1 MSLGIGQ
8 NKVCLYEIS
17 SNSIEVGN
25 TISPDAIGVKLEGT
39 SVLATCI
46 FSNNI
51 IKNIQNNA
59 IYIGGGFQKLIIKDI
74 SVDNILI
81 ENGIGGLL
89 LTNNDNTLP
98 IGKLVI
104 DGIVVSNLDYSN
116 DISGDWAHINFFK
129 ISLGELHLKNISDCI
144 IVCRGFNSSIEK
156 IYASDCSLQ
165 YGSFSGYGC
174 LEARSIQL
182 NNLRIS
188 LTEGRTGR
196 LFVQIGADSM
206 LTATNCIFNK
216 VKFQWGGEKSVDAIF
231 NGCFFLNG
239 SSFEM
244 TIQNSWYLSFVNCT
258 IKDYNSDN
266 GEWGEILND
275 YLSQEHSSD
284 GSHSSSN
291 IKFKV
296 DSIADLKAFDRKGK
310 IECVSVLGYYSV
322 GDGGGGDFY
331 FDVGSA
337 DIDNGGTIIQ
347 SSFDATGRWKRVM
360 NEGSVNVKWFGAKG
374 DGLDSSATLN
384 TSAIQNAINTKLQ
397 VTLSNG
403 TYSHNGL
410 TMLSNTQLIGI
421 SGNGKSTLKSI
432 TSAPGITVAGY
443 QVIIENIRLV
453 GDGTGSSGAGASITT
468 SGIMLGTA
476 NTYAQSIT
484 IRNCIISG
492 FARHGIETTDGVWLV
507 NIDNCYINDNLLDA
521 INIDSSRGAG
531 GVVSNQ
537 KNAIWITKT
546 SCTGN
551 GRHGIFV
558 TGLNI
563 VIRDSSLEGNKGAG
577 VSIDYADLHAPD
589 GLIYTLGIT
598 IAGNYIENNGKG
610 AIYIRSRVVSASNVF
625 SVENVVI
632 DGNYIYQTDAHF
644 VTGYDAT
651 IFNDSVGAFAYN
663 SYSKN
668 IDIRNTTWKTSTAT
682 KFVDMSNKLS
692 SNSRIEVP
700 LSHDT
705 KYLNLGEA
713 IVLGK
718 KNVYAIN
725 GYFNAKNLVYS
736 SPSAVSDSIPSATPI
751 WFSLPNIAGK
761 IIQSIGIYVDTN
773 ATNYSLRFALYAR
786 DGKTLNNFTAILYD
800 GTETGHT
807 LTGFTESGYRFLA
820 IPQSYTSGDAL
831 IPYIYSDCYLEI
843 APTWSGGTYLKFG
856 HPVIEYY

>member
-1 MSLGIGQ
+1 MARLPQPGSDNGEWGEILNDYLSQEHSSDGSHSSSNIKFKVNSIADLKAFDRKGKIECVTVLGYYSVGDGGGGDFYFDAGSSDVDNGGTIIQSSVDATGRWKRVMNEGSVNVKWFGAKGDGVTDDFLPIQKAEDVAFFLNKNVILPPNNEFAIIANQRIGFRVSLYGYDSKIRILSASNGFTTISNFHTDGTRKTNIKFKGLTIEANNKCCGIYIQEGHNIIIEDCNIQNAIVFGIGIYDSQGLIVQNCRINGISYIADGSGAADGIYLGACTNCTVQNNVVVDFRRIGIVSEGNGTGKSYNPSILNNLISNAHDCDDSLTEWNAGIWLENTNGGIVKYNKISNIGNNSGQTCKRVCGLSLGIGQ

-266 GEWGEILND
+266 GFIWTNYYNVANEKLYIRGCDFI
-275 YLSQEHSSD
+275 HSSD
-284 GSHSSSN
+284 ILPLKKRNYSPSKVLLHNNTYTSTLFHNFDSVDSDINN
-291 IKFKV
+291 IK
-296 DSIADLKAFDRKGK
+296 L
-310 IECVSVLGYYSV
+310 
-322 GDGGGGDFY
+322 
-331 FDVGSA
+331 
-337 DIDNGGTIIQ
+337 
-347 SSFDATGRWKRVM
+347 
-360 NEGSVNVKWFGAKG
+360 
-374 DGLDSSATLN
+374 
-384 TSAIQNAINTKLQ
+384 
-397 VTLSNG
+397 
-403 TYSHNGL
+403 
-410 TMLSNTQLIGI
+410 
-421 SGNGKSTLKSI
+421 
-432 TSAPGITVAGY
+432 
-443 QVIIENIRLV
+443 
-453 GDGTGSSGAGASITT
+453 
-468 SGIMLGTA
+468 
-476 NTYAQSIT
+476 
-484 IRNCIISG
+484 
-492 FARHGIETTDGVWLV
+492 
-507 NIDNCYINDNLLDA
+507 
-521 INIDSSRGAG
+521 
-531 GVVSNQ
+531 
-537 KNAIWITKT
+537 
-546 SCTGN
+546 
-551 GRHGIFV
+551 
-558 TGLNI
+558 
-563 VIRDSSLEGNKGAG
+563 
-577 VSIDYADLHAPD
+577 
-589 GLIYTLGIT
+589 
-598 IAGNYIENNGKG
+598 
-610 AIYIRSRVVSASNVF
+610 
-625 SVENVVI
+625 
-632 DGNYIYQTDAHF
+632 
-644 VTGYDAT
+644 
-651 IFNDSVGAFAYN
+651 
-663 SYSKN
+663 
-668 IDIRNTTWKTSTAT
+668 
-682 KFVDMSNKLS
+682 
-692 SNSRIEVP
+692 
-700 LSHDT
+700 
-705 KYLNLGEA
+705 
-713 IVLGK
+713 
-718 KNVYAIN
+718 
-725 GYFNAKNLVYS
+725 
-736 SPSAVSDSIPSATPI
+736 
-751 WFSLPNIAGK
+751 
-761 IIQSIGIYVDTN
+761 
-773 ATNYSLRFALYAR
+773 
-786 DGKTLNNFTAILYD
+786 
-800 GTETGHT
+800 
-807 LTGFTESGYRFLA
+807 
-820 IPQSYTSGDAL
+820 
-831 IPYIYSDCYLEI
+831 
-843 APTWSGGTYLKFG
+843 
-856 HPVIEYY
+856 